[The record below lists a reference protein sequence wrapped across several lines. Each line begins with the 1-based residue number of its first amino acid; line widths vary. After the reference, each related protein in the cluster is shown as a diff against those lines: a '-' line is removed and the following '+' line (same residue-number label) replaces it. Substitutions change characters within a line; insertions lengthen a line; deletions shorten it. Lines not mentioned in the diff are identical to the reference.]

1 MVAARAKGKPPRR
14 NNVIY
19 SYFVASTKMQ
29 DVFYE
34 LLNSFVEED
43 VILNLN
49 PKDDDKLIQKLEYI
63 IETVFPTSKS
73 IIPVN
78 YERNLL
84 NIFWRVLGYT
94 IPGKEDG
101 FEKVDS
107 YNAEF
112 NSTIESI
119 IANVVAGM
127 IDNPN
132 VPLKLSNP
140 SALLNDLNMLK
151 TQLSN
156 RTNNLVNRTA
166 DFWADSFD
174 KLIFMLEDPEL
185 QKALNINIPAKGA
198 NAEALAARLKRVAE
212 KLGIS
217 VPINSESLFVLAEKL
232 GIFLA
237 RVEDTDWDI
246 NKANDLYK
254 DADNLFHDIS
264 HHWGRI
270 TGKKFYEEAIAIRH

>member
-1 MVAARAKGKPPRR
+1 MVAKLAKQNPPRR

-19 SYFVASTKMQ
+19 SYFIASTKIQ
-29 DVFYE
+29 DVFFE
-34 LLNSFVEED
+34 LFNSFVEED
-43 VILNLN
+43 VILNLD
-49 PKDDDKLIQKLEYI
+49 PKNDAKLIQKLES
-63 IETVFPTSKS
+63 TMNAVFPTSQS
-73 IIPVN
+73 IITVN

-84 NIFWRVLGYT
+84 NIVWRVLGYT
-94 IPGKEDG
+94 IPGKEDA

-107 YNAEF
+107 YNTEF
-112 NSTIESI
+112 NLTIESI
-119 IANVVAGM
+119 ISNVVAGM

-140 SALLNDLNMLK
+140 SALLNDLNMLR

-156 RTNNLVNRTA
+156 RTNNLVDKTS
-166 DFWADSFD
+166 DFWANSFD
-174 KLIFMLEDPEL
+174 KLIVMLQDPEL
-185 QKALNINIPAKGA
+185 HKALNINIPAAGA
-198 NAEALAARLKRVAE
+198 NAEALAARLIRVAE

-217 VPINSESLFVLAEKL
+217 IPINSESLFVLAEKL

-246 NKANDLYK
+246 DKAKELYK
-254 DADNLFHDIS
+254 DVDNLFHDIS

-270 TGKKFYEEAIAIRH
+270 TGKKFYEEAITLRH